1 MITKNYSDPGIKLFG
16 FILGP
21 VTAPPPPPLSQRD
34 GSSGSLAANKRYK
47 SVMGTDGDLRK
58 LKLSKARS
66 VLRNFG
72 VPDEEVSRAP
82 RVYKLL
88 CALTTPH
95 KSHFPTPAPLLPPSS
110 DQQTREVAGD

>member
-1 MITKNYSDPGIKLFG
+1 MITKNYSDPGIRLFG

-21 VTAPPPPPLSQRD
+21 VTAPPPPLSQRD

-72 VPDEEVSRAP
+72 VPDEEVSHAP
-82 RVYKLL
+82 
-88 CALTTPH
+88 TH
-95 KSHFPTPAPLLPPSS
+95 ESHFPIPAPLLPPSS

>member
-1 MITKNYSDPGIKLFG
+1 MITKNYSDPGIKLFD

-21 VTAPPPPPLSQRD
+21 VTTPPPLSQRD

-72 VPDEEVSRAP
+72 VPDEEVSHAP
-82 RVYKLL
+82 
-88 CALTTPH
+88 TH
-95 KSHFPTPAPLLPPSS
+95 ESHFPTFSASS
-110 DQQTREVAGD
+110 SSSFRSANWGGGR